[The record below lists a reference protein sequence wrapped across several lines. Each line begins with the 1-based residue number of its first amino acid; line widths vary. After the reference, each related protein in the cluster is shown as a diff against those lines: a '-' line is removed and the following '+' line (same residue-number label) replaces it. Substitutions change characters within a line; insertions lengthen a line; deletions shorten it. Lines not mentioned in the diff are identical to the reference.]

1 MKNMVWIL
9 ITLLPLAAIYAQE
22 ESAPTNERSDFTI
35 SLNVAGDISIISMGF
50 EKLYFIKPAFA
61 ITGKIGLGIN
71 SEFSLSDNPT
81 NTYFVLPHH
90 VTANFGR
97 RKSFLELGIGGSY
110 MTGSQVSE
118 YFVYPILGYRLHP
131 FNNPGFSFRVWL
143 FFPIGQI
150 SRLEETNIL
159 IVPYGLSF
167 GIAL

>member
-1 MKNMVWIL
+1 MPRIL
-9 ITLLPLAAIYAQE
+9 
-22 ESAPTNERSDFTI
+22 
-35 SLNVAGDISIISMGF
+35 GF

-61 ITGKIGLGIN
+61 ITGKIGLGFN
-71 SEFSLSDNPT
+71 SEFSLSDNPA

-110 MTGSQVSE
+110 MNGSQVSE
-118 YFVYPILGYRLHP
+118 YFVYPMLGYRRHP
-131 FNNPGFSFRVWL
+131 FNSPAFSFRVWL
-143 FFPIGQI
+143 FFPFGQI
-150 SRLEETNIL
+150 SRLDETNIL

>member
-1 MKNMVWIL
+1 MKRTLL
-9 ITLLPLAAIYAQE
+9 IVLSLLPLALSYAQDE
-22 ESAPTNERSDFTI
+22 PTPTIERSDFTI
-35 SLNVAGDISIISMGF
+35 SLNMAGDISIISLGF

-71 SEFSLSDNPT
+71 SEFSLSDNPA

-90 VTANFGR
+90 VTANFGK

-118 YFVYPILGYRLHP
+118 YFVYPMLGYRLHP